1 MSTKIHNEPLCQHA
15 DGFTFVAQTDDIQ
28 FSCLQAGKNFSVLAK
43 NFELGF
49 GGTGIFFAH
58 QKPKNEE
65 EELEYKEILS
75 LAVNSG
81 LIGLDA
87 ANDDKG
93 RVSAMTIH
101 PDRLSMAV
109 GKKDGSPVA
118 VHLEDNLAQ
127 LFAGREEEGRHSK
140 VLLTDKS
147 LEIKTSSIKL
157 SAGNAVLEMENN
169 LIRLYIGEERKLVVR
184 MDGQSGKI
192 VVAQGYDGEKG
203 QIDNRL
209 EIGATQAGITFRE
222 GSFGMNETG
231 FVVQSPGEIN
241 LEAEGFLKT
250 KAIGFSGEYPAK
262 HGVKAGIVIVPQK

>member
-118 VHLEDNLAQ
+118 VHLEDNKAQ
-127 LFAGREEEGRHSK
+127 LFAGREEEVKHSK
-140 VLLTDKS
+140 VQLTDES
-147 LEIKTSSIKL
+147 LEIKTSRIKL
-157 SAGNAVLEMENN
+157 SAGNAVLEMEND
-169 LIRLYIGEERKLVVR
+169 LIRLYIGEEKNLVVR
-184 MDGQSGKI
+184 MDGKSRKV
-192 VVAQGYDGEKG
+192 VVAQGYDGG
-203 QIDNRL
+203 STSTDNRL
-209 EIGATQAGITFRE
+209 EIGGTQAGIGFGE
-222 GSFGMNETG
+222 GYFGMNQTG
-231 FVVQSPGEIN
+231 FVVNSPNSIN
-241 LEAEGFLKT
+241 LVAGGFLDM
-250 KAIGFSGEYPAK
+250 KAVGFSLEFQAYNKAK
-262 HGVKAGIVIVPQK
+262 SAIHEIGT